1 MAFTVEDVQ
10 DLIRLL
16 AERPEWRAQL
26 RPLILGDEFD
36 RLPRIVEEL
45 AEAQRRTEQRVEELA
60 EAQRRTEQ
68 RVEELAEA
76 QRRTEQR
83 VEELTVRMD
92 QLTERMDRVEAQ
104 IADLVRATEALRGET
119 ERAHRRLDA
128 ELGYLYEMRFE
139 RRAPSL
145 FGAWLRKPRVISLSD
160 LDLVD
165 QAEDAGVLTER
176 DMAELRALDLL
187 VEGQDRADPE
197 RRPVLLAVEVSRTI
211 EARDV
216 ERALARAKILERAG
230 YRAPGG
236 RRPAGGR
243 PGEAAGGRGGGAG
256 ADGGDR
262 GGVTGRL
269 PHLHVHGR

>member
-1 MAFTVEDVQ
+1 
-10 DLIRLL
+10 
-16 AERPEWRAQL
+16 
-26 RPLILGDEFD
+26 
-36 RLPRIVEEL
+36 
-45 AEAQRRTEQRVEELA
+45 
-60 EAQRRTEQ
+60 
-68 RVEELAEA
+68 
-76 QRRTEQR
+76 
-83 VEELTVRMD
+83 MD

-104 IADLVRATEALRGET
+104 IAELVRVTAAMRDDV

-145 FGAWLRKPRVISLSD
+145 FGTWLRKPRVVSLND
-160 LDLVD
+160 LDLID
-165 QAEDAGVLTER
+165 EAEDSGLLTER

-187 VEGQDRADPE
+187 VEGLDRADPE
-197 RRPVLLAVEVSRTI
+197 RRPILFAVEVSRTI

-230 YRAPGG
+230 YRARPAVGG
-236 RRPAGGR
+236 RQVDERVKLLAEEAGVLVR
-243 PGEAAGGRGGGAG
+243 T
-256 ADGGDR
+256 GGDR